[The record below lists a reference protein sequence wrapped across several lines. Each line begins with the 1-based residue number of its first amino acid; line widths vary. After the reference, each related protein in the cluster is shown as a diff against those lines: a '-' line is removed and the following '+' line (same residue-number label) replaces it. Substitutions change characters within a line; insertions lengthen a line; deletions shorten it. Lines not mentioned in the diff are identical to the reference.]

1 MAMAAAICLVVAIT
15 IFGRQ
20 SAEQIDRDK
29 ILGNGQD
36 WKDKYDKYD
45 PAADILDALKS
56 KMDEHMKIDV
66 YLGLWCP
73 DSRNNVPVFVK
84 IMDRLG
90 VSVPIRYFAVPRKA
104 TRDVKYYVE
113 EMGVEKVPTFIFS
126 RDGKE
131 IGRIKENPKTGMIED
146 MLDIVSK

>member
-1 MAMAAAICLVVAIT
+1 MAVAAAICLIVSIT
-15 IFGRQ
+15 VFGRQ

-45 PAADILDALKS
+45 PPADILAALKA

-84 IMDRLG
+84 IMDRVG
-90 VSVPIRYFAVPRKA
+90 ISVPIRYFAVPRKA
-104 TRDVKYYVE
+104 TKTSSTTSKKWASKKSPRS
-113 EMGVEKVPTFIFS
+113 FS
-126 RDGKE
+126 PGTAKRSAASK
-131 IGRIKENPKTGMIED
+131 RIPKPA
-146 MLDIVSK
+146 